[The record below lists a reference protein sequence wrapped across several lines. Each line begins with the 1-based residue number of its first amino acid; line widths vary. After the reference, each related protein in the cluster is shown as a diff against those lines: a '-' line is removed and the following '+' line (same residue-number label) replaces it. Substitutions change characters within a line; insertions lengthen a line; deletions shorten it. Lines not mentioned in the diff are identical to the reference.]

1 MGNKRYA
8 PLAAALFLLTL
19 FCWSV
24 SSPIGS
30 GPDADYHL
38 SSIWCGWGESDGICE
53 NRGSNGNQYVAEV
66 PFMFQMCNSRPIEYF
81 PECAEVASH
90 PETQFLR
97 TAATPQQNIYYKA
110 MRAFA
115 TENPNQSVLMM
126 RFVNSFIASLVLWG
140 LLTFTSGKIRFAA
153 LASWTICLVPV
164 SIQYFSSVNPR
175 GWATLAVMSSWAF
188 LAEALSARRKTKQW
202 NFAVLFFLLTAL
214 LALMTRIDASAFVLF
229 TSLIVIVWHYQ
240 SSGLLNPKR
249 ITIGL
254 TSLILLTVIARQFSY
269 LSDRIAL
276 NYPVNFPFKQFLL
289 MQITFGPEAIVSA
302 WGYRIGQQGNG
313 PGIIG
318 VIGVSLT
325 AATIAFAFRN
335 SQALQKALISFVVF
349 FMYLVIFRGSS
360 IIQTLVPA
368 SGEYILGL
376 TVFLIAM
383 IIYTSHSESQFLERR
398 SAQIT
403 CVTLVTF
410 SHILSFY
417 WYFEFYVKRGVSIG
431 VFDDLSLQQR
441 WWWPTQINP
450 NAVFLIGVTSFPLAL
465 LTAWKTTEATE
476 RVEPLFWKFRSKI
489 FDFVSRSDQ
498 SLSQI
503 DKATH

>member
-24 SSPIGS
+24 ASSIGS

-81 PECAEVASH
+81 PECVEVAAQ
-90 PETQFLR
+90 PETQYLR
-97 TAATPQQNIYYKA
+97 TAESSQQNLYYKV
-110 MRAFA
+110 MRVFA
-115 TENPNQSVLMM
+115 SENPDQSVLMM
-126 RFVNSFIASLVLWG
+126 RFINSLVASIVLWG
-140 LLTFTSGKIRFAA
+140 LLVFTSGKIRFAA
-153 LASWTICLVPV
+153 LTSWTICLVPIA
-164 SIQYFSSVNPR
+164 IQYFSSVNPR

-188 LAEALSARRKTKQW
+188 LAEALAAKRNTKQRKV
-202 NFAVLFFLLTAL
+202 AILFFVITVF
-214 LALMTRIDASAFVLF
+214 LAFMTRIDASAFVIF

-240 SSGLLNPKR
+240 TSGLINPKR
-249 ITIGL
+249 IAIGIV
-254 TSLILLTVIARQFSY
+254 SLILLIVITRQFSY
-269 LSDRIAL
+269 LSDRISL
-276 NYPVNFPFKQFLL
+276 DYPVNFPFKQFLL

-313 PGIIG
+313 PGITG
-318 VIGVSLT
+318 VIGVSLM
-325 AATIAFAFRN
+325 AATIAFALRN
-335 SQALQKALISFVVF
+335 SQAVQKALVSFVLF
-349 FMYLVIFRGSS
+349 FMYLVIYRGSS

-383 IIYTSHSESQFLERR
+383 IVYTSRSESQFFERS
-398 SAQIT
+398 SARTTCIT
-403 CVTLVTF
+403 LISF

-417 WYFEFYVKRGVSIG
+417 TYFEFYVKRGVSIG
-431 VFDDLSLQQR
+431 VFEDLDLQQK
-441 WWWPTQINP
+441 WWWSTQVNP
-450 NAVFLIGVTSFPLAL
+450 NVVFIIGAISFPLAL
-465 LTAWKTTEATE
+465 ITAWKTSEAAVQDE
-476 RVEPLFWKFRSKI
+476 SVFLKYRNKI
-489 FDFVSRSDQ
+489 SGFVSR
-498 SLSQI
+498 
-503 DKATH
+503 